1 MPRFMKAGIV
11 DRKSYPDQLS
21 RDFDVMWTRSL
32 EEPAVLDQFFVT
44 MDESEGDNFKISNI
58 GANLDMPIANED
70 TEKLPYTQ
78 VAPGLS
84 KTLTYVP
91 YRMGVRATD
100 TQRAMER
107 YAKLS
112 SMVSGLPAASMSKLE
127 YLRVAIFDNSFS
139 GTAGADD
146 LPLCSNSHP
155 HENIEYGAWDNLG
168 TGPASVGN
176 LHAQRQL
183 ALKMTN
189 EWGRPM
195 PVDIRDWLIP
205 TDLDQTFEEIKV
217 AKQDPET
224 ALNTPNVLINNRGYV
239 CSRHL
244 SSTTAYWGFADLTG
258 EARGIFE
265 VFLQRP
271 NVKNNNPENVDIIFD
286 KRIKFIVAHGFA
298 TSKNVFGS
306 AGS

>member
-1 MPRFMKAGIV
+1 MSRFMKAGIV

-107 YAKLS
+107 YGKLS

-127 YLRVAIFDNSFS
+127 YLRVAIFDNSFPVLQAQMIFLCVPIRILTRTLS
-139 GTAGADD
+139 MGHGTTWE
-146 LPLCSNSHP
+146 LVLHLLETFT
-155 HENIEYGAWDNLG
+155 H
-168 TGPASVGN
+168 SVS
-176 LHAQRQL
+176 LL
-183 ALKMTN
+183 
-189 EWGRPM
+189 
-195 PVDIRDWLIP
+195 
-205 TDLDQTFEEIKV
+205 
-217 AKQDPET
+217 
-224 ALNTPNVLINNRGYV
+224 
-239 CSRHL
+239 
-244 SSTTAYWGFADLTG
+244 
-258 EARGIFE
+258 
-265 VFLQRP
+265 
-271 NVKNNNPENVDIIFD
+271 
-286 KRIKFIVAHGFA
+286 
-298 TSKNVFGS
+298 
-306 AGS
+306 